1 MITDVNQNTDF
12 NCDENTMNTNDNNS
26 VYSYNGY
33 IPDQAFEQNSEAD
46 CHTPVYVDPNTEETW
61 SFVNDVFGIWV

>member
-1 MITDVNQNTDF
+1 
-12 NCDENTMNTNDNNS
+12 MNTNDNNS
-26 VYSYNGY
+26 VLSNNSY

>member
-1 MITDVNQNTDF
+1 MNQNTDF

-26 VYSYNGY
+26 VHSNNGY
-33 IPDQAFEQNSEAD
+33 IPDQAFEQNSEVD